1 MTRGTLKNDIKVEY
15 VKAAEKLPE
24 SERVLY
30 GPSGEYYSLSLK
42 CFKYRSPSYVY
53 ELCPFKKS
61 SQDDGINPTPTTLG
75 KDGVL
80 NFDGTPK
87 VRNSTLA
94 EFI

>member
-1 MTRGTLKNDIKVEY
+1 MI
-15 VKAAEKLPE
+15 E

-42 CFKYRSPSYVY
+42 CFKYRSPSYLY

-61 SQDDGINPTPTTLG
+61 TQDDGINPTPTTLG
-75 KDGVL
+75 KDGIL

-87 VRNSTLA
+87 VKT
-94 EFI
+94 